1 MGGSG
6 QLGLSALLSALQRKL
21 QKKKT
26 AKEIPLSHTIS
37 FDSYSLSLHAILMIL
52 PGICQILNN
61 ENNRPP
67 TKAVGEV
74 SGDDKAL
81 PSDHETTRKSQ
92 DTAAVRE

>member
-21 QKKKT
+21 QKKKSKGNST
-26 AKEIPLSHTIS
+26 LSH
-37 FDSYSLSLHAILMIL
+37 YLLRLVPLSLHAILMIL

-74 SGDDKAL
+74 SADDKAL

-92 DTAAVRE
+92 DTAAVCE